1 MYLKLKLYFVFISV
15 YIWTGERQN
24 VLCAIW

>member
-15 YIWTGERQN
+15 YIWTGER
-24 VLCAIW
+24 